1 MRSCRFF
8 RVIPVLCPKSSNMK
22 ALIIGGGVAG
32 TSLAHHLKDEGVET
46 TLVDNGNNQ
55 SSRVA
60 GGILN
65 PLVFRRMT
73 LSWRAGEFIPYAH
86 DFYAQLERKLG
97 VKFHFPLRIRRL
109 FASEQEAGYWEK
121 KQHLPEYQPFMHPLE
136 QEDKEFPSPLN
147 THGTGRVLNA
157 SYVEAGIFYN
167 AQLNW
172 LEEQGSLLRESVDYS
187 EINPHDSTYKGV
199 FYDFI
204 VFCQGKDGVHN
215 PWFGYLP
222 LQQTKGELLTVHAPT
237 LSQEES
243 LNRKCFTLPSGEGK
257 FKVGSTYQWD
267 TDNVEITPE
276 ARATICE
283 HLASVMQ
290 EPYEV
295 IDQVAGVRPT
305 VTDRRPLIGRHS
317 QFNNLVI
324 ANGLGTKGYI
334 LAPMITKELTDHLLR
349 GTALHPE
356 SDIARFGTP
365 E

>member
-1 MRSCRFF
+1 
-8 RVIPVLCPKSSNMK
+8 MK

-32 TSLAHHLKDEGVET
+32 TSLAHHLISEGIET

-73 LSWRAGEFIPYAH
+73 LSWRAGELIPYAH
-86 DFYAQLERKLG
+86 DFYAQLERKQG
-97 VKFHFPLRIRRL
+97 VKFHFPLKIRRL

-121 KQHLPEYQPFMHPLE
+121 KQHLPEYRPFMHPLE
-136 QEDKEFPSPLN
+136 PEDREFPSPLN
-147 THGTGRVLNA
+147 TFGTGRVLNA
-157 SYVEAGIFYN
+157 SCVDAATFCD

-172 LEEQGSLLRESVDYS
+172 LEQQGSLLREAIDYS
-187 EINPHDSTYKGV
+187 DINPQNSTWKGV

-204 VFCQGKDGVHN
+204 IFCQGKDGKHN

-222 LQQTKGELLTVHAPT
+222 LQQTKGELLTVYAPT

-243 LNRKCFTLPSGEGK
+243 LNRKCFTLPAGEGK
-257 FKVGSTYQWD
+257 FKVGSTYKWD
-267 TDNVEITPE
+267 TDNVEITTE
-276 ARATICE
+276 ARETICE

-305 VTDRRPLIGRHS
+305 VTDRRPLVGRHPE
-317 QFNNLVI
+317 FPNLVI

-334 LAPMITKELTDHLLR
+334 LAPMITKELTEHLLH
-349 GTALHPE
+349 GKTLHPE

>member
-1 MRSCRFF
+1 
-8 RVIPVLCPKSSNMK
+8 MK

-32 TSLAHHLKDEGVET
+32 TSLAHQLLKEGVT
-46 TLVDNGNNQ
+46 VTLVDNGNNQ

-73 LSWRAGEFIPYAH
+73 LSWRAEELIPYAH
-86 DFYAQLERKLG
+86 AFYAELEQKQG
-97 VKFHFPLRIRRL
+97 VKFHFPLLIRRL

-121 KQHLPEYQPFMHPLE
+121 KQHLPEYTSFMFPLE
-136 QEDKEFPSPLN
+136 EADRRFPSPLN
-147 THGTGRVLNA
+147 TFGTGRVRNA
-157 SYVEAGIFYN
+157 SYVDAALFWET
-167 AQLNW
+167 QLNW
-172 LEEQGSLLRESVDYS
+172 FDQKGVLVRELVDYAALDP
-187 EINPHDSTYKGV
+187 EKATYKGV
-199 FYDFI
+199 TYDYI
-204 VFCQGKDGVHN
+204 IFCQGKDGKHN

-222 LQQTKGELLTVHAPT
+222 LQQTKGELLTIHAPT

-243 LNRKCFTLPSGEGK
+243 LNRKCFTLPAGEGK

-267 TDNVEITPE
+267 TDNVAITTE
-276 ARATICE
+276 ARETICSN
-283 HLASVMQ
+283 LASILH

-295 IDQVAGVRPT
+295 VDQVAGVRPT
-305 VTDRRPLIGRHS
+305 VTDRRPLIGRHPR
-317 QFNNLVI
+317 FDKLAI

-334 LAPMITKELTDHLLR
+334 LAPMITKELSDHLLH
-349 GTALHPE
+349 GKALHPE